1 MRELMILSSGRFGN
15 STPHVRNST
24 NTIWLSPPVAR
35 QSSTRA
41 HSDAGKVDCVIL
53 KDGQEFS
60 PIINGTWQL
69 AGGHG
74 RAVFDH
80 VFDRLMPHA
89 EAGFTT
95 FDTADIYGPSEE
107 ILGQLQSKWTTSGHK
122 PLQLFTKYVP
132 NLSNGPPSSAQVK
145 EAIKHS
151 RRALQVQ
158 AIDLVQVHWWDYA
171 IPGLMDVM
179 NVLSDLQAEGHIRSI
194 GATNLDTSAVEKI
207 TDADISLVSNQVQFS
222 LLDRRPL
229 GPNGMLQLC
238 KERDL
243 KLLCYGVVG
252 GGLLTDRHLRSP
264 QRLVYSRAPD
274 QASGVLELDTSSL
287 RLYWNMVQRFGGE
300 KVWRRLLH
308 VLRDVADKHQT
319 NISSVAIQWV
329 MAQGG
334 GGVAYPIIGV
344 RNANHIDNNTSALSL
359 RLDDEDLGYIDDCL
373 KLSKPPKGDIYSY
386 EREG

>member
-1 MRELMILSSGRFGN
+1 
-15 STPHVRNST
+15 
-24 NTIWLSPPVAR
+24 
-35 QSSTRA
+35 
-41 HSDAGKVDCVIL
+41 
-53 KDGQEFS
+53 
-60 PIINGTWQL
+60 
-69 AGGHG
+69 
-74 RAVFDH
+74 
-80 VFDRLMPHA
+80 MPHA

-107 ILGQLQSKWTTSGHK
+107 ILGQLQSKWTASGHQ

-132 NLSNGPPSSAQVK
+132 NLSHGAPSSSQVK

-158 AIDLVQVHWWDYA
+158 TIDMVQLHWWDYGC
-171 IPGLMDVM
+171 PGLMDVM

-194 GATNLDTSAVEKI
+194 GATNLDTAAVEKI
-207 TDADISLVSNQVQFS
+207 TDADIPLVANQVQFS

-252 GGLLTDRHLRSP
+252 GGLLTDRHLRTP
-264 QRLVYSRAPD
+264 ERLVYSRSTNPESTFLD
-274 QASGVLELDTSSL
+274 LDTSSL

-300 KVWRRLLH
+300 RVWRRLLH

-319 NISSVAIQWV
+319 NISSVAIQWI
-329 MAQGG
+329 MTQGG
-334 GGVAYPIIGV
+334 GGIAFPIIGV
-344 RNANHIDNNTSALSL
+344 RNANHIGNNTAALSL
-359 RLDDEDLGYIDDCL
+359 RLDQEDLDYIDDCL
-373 KLSKPPKGDIYSY
+373 KLSTSPKGDIYSY
-386 EREG
+386 ERQG